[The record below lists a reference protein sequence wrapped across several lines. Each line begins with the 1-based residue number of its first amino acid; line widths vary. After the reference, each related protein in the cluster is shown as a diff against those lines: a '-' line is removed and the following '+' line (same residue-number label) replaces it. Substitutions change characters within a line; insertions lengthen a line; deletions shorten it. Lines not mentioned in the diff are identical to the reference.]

1 MKGGESHGPNLSVQ
15 SFTDGTSMSPRFF
28 GSSSPVIKDCR
39 GKVLSLIL
47 KHFQSLF
54 GLDLGQSVESNIT
67 AQPNELLW
75 RYFVLDFLINN
86 FIIAPLVVATWRGS
100 WGGIKALLAHVEYLK
115 VSY

>member
-15 SFTDGTSMSPRFF
+15 SFKDGTSMSPRFF
-28 GSSSPVIKDCR
+28 GSSSLIKDCR

-47 KHFQSLF
+47 EHFQSSY
-54 GLDLGQSVESNIT
+54 GLHLGHSVESNIK

-86 FIIAPLVVATWRGS
+86 FMIAPLVVAAWRGS
-100 WGGIKALLAHVEYLK
+100 WGGIKALLANVEYLK
-115 VSY
+115 VS